1 MQPKHNALL
10 CGLLLLALPLVF
22 SFTPRR
28 TASTTRPPAP
38 KIQVAIL
45 LDVSSSM
52 DGLIDQ
58 AKAQLWNLV
67 GLLGRAECDRGT
79 PQVEIALY
87 EYGRTSNDAAQG
99 YVKRIHSF
107 TRELD
112 SLSKSLFAL
121 NTNGGEEYCPQVIY
135 TSVQDLPWDSDPK
148 TYKALFI
155 AGNESFRQGSLTW
168 EKACAAARAKGIVV
182 NTIYCGDKAEG
193 IREFWNLNAECG
205 SGSYSNIN
213 SNAQA
218 EDIPTPYDSA
228 LYTLNDQFNVTMVGY
243 GVRGRA
249 AGVQVAEVDRIN
261 YEHNK
266 ASAAARATVK
276 AQRGLY
282 NNASWDIVDA
292 YEADSNFHKT
302 VDRSSLPD
310 SLQQK
315 TAAQLKVVIERKRAE
330 RDQVRGQI
338 AEISRKRGEWLT
350 EERKR
355 RATRGA
361 EEATLESEMEKVL
374 KVQVQRNGF
383 VIK

>member
-1 MQPKHNALL
+1 MQPKRNLLL
-10 CGLLLLALPLVF
+10 CGLFLLALPLVF
-22 SFTPRR
+22 SFTRTRAVSSPKPPPPRM
-28 TASTTRPPAP
+28 
-38 KIQVAIL
+38 QVAIL

-67 GLLGRAECDRGT
+67 GILGRAECDRGA
-79 PQVEIALY
+79 PQIEIALY
-87 EYGRTSNDAAQG
+87 EYGRSSNDAAKG
-99 YVKRIHSF
+99 YIRQIHGF

-112 SLSKSLFAL
+112 SLSRSLFAL

-135 TSVQDLPWDSDPK
+135 TSVQDLAWDSDAK

-155 AGNESFRQGSLTW
+155 AGNESFRQGKLTW
-168 EKACAAARAKGIVV
+168 EQACAAARAKGIVV
-182 NTIYCGDKAEG
+182 NTIYCGDKADG
-193 IREFWNLNAECG
+193 IKEFWNLSAECG
-205 SGSYSNIN
+205 AGSYSNIN
-213 SNAQA
+213 SNAQV

-249 AGVQVAEVDRIN
+249 AGSEVAAVDQMN
-261 YEHNK
+261 YRHNK
-266 ASAAARATVK
+266 ASAASRTSVK

-282 NNASWDIVDA
+282 NNASWDLVDA

-302 VDRSSLPD
+302 VDRGSLPD
-310 SLQQK
+310 SLQHK
-315 TAAQLKVVIERKRAE
+315 TAAQLKDIIERKRGE

-338 AEISRKRGEWLT
+338 AELSRKRGEWLA

-355 RATRGA
+355 RAA
-361 EEATLESEMEKVL
+361 DSAQEATLESEMEKVL